1 MVSFIEA
8 TLCGGKMNKRSLL
21 VLAVVVCVGAGVVE
35 VSRRGLQSGADPRQA
50 DAAFRDGSFQAKI
63 DIENNRRPHFSTS
76 RWSTDSDRAS
86 FIVGYEQTYRELA
99 EARSGNLVEPTAAE
113 LAGFRDGMLDGA
125 HDRTVAQPF
134 QLSKTE
140 NYRNAARGFAEMN
153 TDPEVY
159 RQHYRG
165 AYSNG
170 YQEGYYS
177 TQESAE
183 LGTVSRKGPF

>member
-1 MVSFIEA
+1 
-8 TLCGGKMNKRSLL
+8 MNKRSLL
-21 VLAVVVCVGAGVVE
+21 VLGLVLCVAGGTVE
-35 VSRRGLQSGADPRQA
+35 ISRRSLQSDVDARHA

-63 DIENNRRPHFSTS
+63 DIERNRKPHFSTG
-76 RWSTDSDRAS
+76 RWSTDQDRAS

-99 EARSGNLVEPTAAE
+99 EARSGKVVEPTAAE
-113 LAGFRDGMLDGA
+113 LAGFRDGVLDGA
-125 HDRTVAQPF
+125 HDRSVAQPF

-153 TDPEVY
+153 TDPEIY
-159 RQHYRG
+159 RQHYRT

-177 TQESAE
+177 SQESADM
-183 LGTVSRKGPF
+183 GTVSRKSGPF